1 MIDEMARTGF
11 ARVAAPVARVLGRAG
26 VSPTII
32 SWLGFAL
39 AVAAMV
45 AVAHDRRTLAVAAW
59 IGSRLADGL
68 DGLVA
73 RETGQR
79 SAFGGYLD
87 ITLDMAAYS
96 GVVIAFGL
104 RTPSAWLVCACVLAG
119 YVLNITTTLALAA
132 AAAEADRTLASGNR
146 SLQFTRGLAE
156 AGETHLVYAL
166 WLLFPASLVPV
177 GWVWCVVILATVVH
191 RSWRAWQ
198 VL

>member
-1 MIDEMARTGF
+1 MIDEVARNRF
-11 ARVAAPVARVLGRAG
+11 ARAAAPVARALGQAG

-32 SWLGFAL
+32 SWLGFGLAL
-39 AVAAMV
+39 GAMV
-45 AVAHDRRTLAVAAW
+45 AVAHDRRTLAVLAW
-59 IGSRLADGL
+59 IASRLADGL

-87 ITLDMAAYS
+87 VTLDMAAYS

-104 RTPSAWLVCACVLAG
+104 RTPTAWLVCACVLAA

-132 AAAEADRTLASGNR
+132 SAAEAGRTVATGNR

-156 AGETHLVYAL
+156 AGETHLVYAI
-166 WLLFPASLVPV
+166 WLIFPASLAPV
-177 GWVWCVVILATVVH
+177 GWAWCGVILATVAH
-191 RSWRAWQ
+191 RSWRAAR